1 MAIISLEAARREGVG
16 KGAARKLR
24 AGGRIPAV
32 YYGRGEEAIPLE
44 VDLKALEAV
53 IHSAEGSNV
62 IVDLKVP
69 GAQAK
74 DRKALIRE
82 IQRHPVEGSILHLDL
97 QHISLTERITVEV
110 PIVLIGT
117 PTGVKDAGGIL
128 EHLLRE
134 VEVEC
139 LPTDIPSKLEVD
151 VSALSIGDTL
161 HVSDIKAE
169 RVEIKTESDRAIA
182 TVVPPTILEEP
193 KPEEVVA
200 PAEPELIAKE
210 KKEEVEEVEE
220 GGKKG

>member
-1 MAIISLEAARREGVG
+1 MAIISLEAARRAGVG

-53 IHSAEGSNV
+53 IHSADGSNV

-110 PIVLIGT
+110 PIVLVGT

-193 KPEEVVA
+193 KPEEAAA

-210 KKEEVEEVEE
+210 KKQEVEEAEE